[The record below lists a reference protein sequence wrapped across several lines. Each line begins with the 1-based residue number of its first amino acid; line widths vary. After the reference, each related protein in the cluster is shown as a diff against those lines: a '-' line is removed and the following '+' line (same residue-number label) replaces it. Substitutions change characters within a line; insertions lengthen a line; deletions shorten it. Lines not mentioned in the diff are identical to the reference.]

1 MKSEQ
6 EIREVLRKESQDWNV
21 PASIRHEVMKGVQSK
36 RITRPSRLRYR
47 IAVLAV
53 AVMLILPVGAY
64 AGYQYLADSIYGASG
79 NGIAFRGDLT
89 EYEHLEDKLQ
99 AAQAQLSEADY
110 ARLEKLL
117 QQVAALQASIDKAG
131 GQDAMSTEQIQQ
143 LKSLEQQIAEISP
156 GSIAP
161 KDPGKIVSEEEFWNP
176 ILIEAQ
182 KSFSSNEY
190 EEVKR
195 LITLLRTYQ
204 SKTDEASSLQAD
216 QTLDELNSHLEK
228 IGHKIKVGF

>member
-1 MKSEQ
+1 MKLEH
-6 EIREVLRKESQDWNV
+6 EIRAALRKESQDWNV
-21 PASIRHEVMKGVQSK
+21 PVSVRHELIQGIKAK
-36 RITRPSRLRYR
+36 RATRPSRIRYR
-47 IAVLAV
+47 IAVLVV

-79 NGIAFRGDLT
+79 NGIAFQGDLT
-89 EYEHLEDKLQ
+89 DYEHLEDKLLS
-99 AAQAQLSEADY
+99 AQAQLSEADY

-131 GQDAMSTEQIQQ
+131 GQNAMSTEQIQQ
-143 LKSLEQQIAEISP
+143 LKSLEQQIAEISTD
-156 GSIAP
+156 SAAP
-161 KDPGKIVSEEEFWNP
+161 KDSSKIVTEEEFWNP

-182 KSFSSNEY
+182 KSFPPNEY

-204 SKTDEASSLQAD
+204 SKPDEASSLQAD